1 MENTTLPLEK
11 ELEPI
16 FTEKLPAF
24 PENIKD
30 ILVQIAPWLALI
42 GAIIGALSFVTL
54 IGTGSFL
61 TIISLGTTSYGG
73 STWAMWLG
81 IISLGL
87 MTVICGLAFKPLQNK
102 ERKAWTY
109 MYWLSL
115 VSFVLNIL
123 SGSIIAAIFGAFI
136 GFWILFQVR
145 SRYVN

>member
-1 MENTTLPLEK
+1 MENATLPLEK

-54 IGTGSFL
+54 IGAGSFL
-61 TIISLGTTSYGG
+61 TVISLGTTSYGG

-102 ERKAWTY
+102 ERKAWNY

-115 VSFVLNIL
+115 VSFVLNLL
-123 SGSIIAAIFGAFI
+123 SGSIFGAIFGAFI

-145 SRYVN
+145 SRYIN